1 VNSTWLE
8 CSRTTADGTSA
19 AARTRYIGIEE
30 YEHHRLAVPRAE
42 SRNLTLTSVRRV
54 GDDAG
59 LDLHPLRR
67 AVGDRDRNEHVPAL
81 LRIGIKLATHRIR
94 HQPLRE
100 LKQFAARLAPL
111 RQAIA
116 PRSR

>member
-8 CSRTTADGTSA
+8 CSDHRRRHQRRRAHPIH
-19 AARTRYIGIEE
+19 RIEE
-30 YEHHRLAVPRAE
+30 HEHHRLAVPRAE
-42 SRNLTLTSVRRV
+42 RRNLTLTGVRRV

-81 LRIGIKLATHRIR
+81 RRIVGKLATHRIR

-100 LKQFAARLAPL
+100 IARRRIRRANDATPPQFG
-111 RQAIA
+111 
-116 PRSR
+116 